1 MASSGRLGEWA
12 SARPSWRLG
21 ARLGRAAVLTA
32 LSLGALSMAAP
43 FLWLLS
49 SALKD
54 PANVWRVPPQ
64 WIPNPVRW
72 RNFSEALTSAPFP
85 VYARNTLVI
94 VLGNEVGV
102 LLSASLAAYG
112 FARLRFPGRDL
123 IFMVLLST
131 IMLPW
136 AVVMVPNYVIFRTL
150 GWLDTPLPLIVPHWF
165 GGGAFNIFLLR
176 QFFRTLP
183 SDLSDAAR
191 IDGSGEL
198 GIYSRIILP
207 LAKPA
212 LAAVAI
218 FTFLQHWNDFMAP
231 LIYLSK
237 PSNLTLSL
245 GLAAFRD
252 VYSTQW
258 HYLMAACVLTTLPI
272 IVLFFVLER
281 SFLRGLG
288 GMSSVDA

>member
-1 MASSGRLGEWA
+1 VRSSRALAAPRVRNRDGSISHVFGRVVAIVTLSVGGLLMA
-12 SARPSWRLG
+12 
-21 ARLGRAAVLTA
+21 
-32 LSLGALSMAAP
+32 MP

-54 PANVWRVPPQ
+54 PANIWLFPPQ

-85 VYARNTLVI
+85 VYARNTLTI
-94 VLGNEVGV
+94 VVANEIGV

-112 FARLRFPGRDL
+112 FARLRFPGRDA
-123 IFMVLLST
+123 IFFVLLST

-136 AVVMVPNYVIFRTL
+136 AVVMVPNYIIFREL
-150 GWLDTPLPLIVPHWF
+150 GWLDTLLPLIVPHWF

-176 QFFRTLP
+176 QFFRSIP
-183 SDLSDAAR
+183 ADLSDAAR
-191 IDGSGEL
+191 IDGASEF
-198 GIYSRIILP
+198 GIFARIILP
-207 LAKPA
+207 LARPA
-212 LAAVAI
+212 LAAVGI
-218 FTFLQHWNDFMAP
+218 FTFFLHWNDFMAP

-258 HYLMAACVLTTLPI
+258 HYLMAASVVVVIPTVL
-272 IVLFFVLER
+272 VFFVAQR
-281 SFLRGLG
+281 HFVQGITMTGIR
-288 GMSSVDA
+288 A

>member
-1 MASSGRLGEWA
+1 VDASV
-12 SARPSWRLG
+12 ARPAAPGVALRAG
-21 ARLGRAAVLTA
+21 RAGRAAVLLV
-32 LSLGALSMAAP
+32 LSLGALVMAAP
-43 FLWLLS
+43 FLWLLT

-54 PANVWRVPPQ
+54 PANIWLFPPQ
-64 WIPNPVRW
+64 WIPSPVRW
-72 RNFSEALTSAPFP
+72 RNFAEALTSAPFP
-85 VYARNTLVI
+85 IYARNTLVI

-112 FARLRFPGRDL
+112 FARLRFPGRDA
-123 IFMVLLST
+123 IFMLLLST

-136 AVVMVPNYVIFRTL
+136 AVFMVPNYVFFKTL

-183 SDLSDAAR
+183 ADLSDAAR

-198 GIYSRIILP
+198 GIFARIILP
-207 LAKPA
+207 LARPA

-218 FTFLQHWNDFMAP
+218 FTFLQHWNDFLAP

-258 HYLMAACVLTTLPI
+258 HYLMAASVVVVVPSVL
-272 IVLFFVLER
+272 VFFLAQRHFVQGITMTGM
-281 SFLRGLG
+281 RG
-288 GMSSVDA
+288 

>member
-1 MASSGRLGEWA
+1 VDASL
-12 SARPSWRLG
+12 ARPAARPVTLRAS
-21 ARLGRAAVLTA
+21 RLGRAAVLLA
-32 LSLGALSMAAP
+32 LSLGALAMAAP

-54 PANVWRVPPQ
+54 PANIWLFPPQ
-64 WIPNPVRW
+64 WIPSPLRW

-85 VYARNTLVI
+85 LYARNTLVI

-112 FARLRFPGRDL
+112 FARLRFPGRDA
-123 IFMVLLST
+123 IFMLLLST

-136 AVVMVPNYVIFRTL
+136 AVVMVPNYVVFKTL

-176 QFFRTLP
+176 QFFRSLP
-183 SDLSDAAR
+183 ADLSDAAR

-198 GIYSRIILP
+198 GIFARIILP

-218 FTFLQHWNDFMAP
+218 FTFLQHWNDFLAP

-258 HYLMAACVLTTLPI
+258 HYLMAASVVVVVPSVL
-272 IVLFFVLER
+272 VFFLAQRHFVQGITMTGM
-281 SFLRGLG
+281 RG
-288 GMSSVDA
+288 

>member
-1 MASSGRLGEWA
+1 MRATPALS
-12 SARPSWRLG
+12 RPA
-21 ARLGRAAVLTA
+21 ARLGLRPGRLLGRLAVLAT
-32 LSLGALSMAAP
+32 LSIGALVFAMP

-54 PANVWRVPPQ
+54 PANIWLFPPQ

-85 VYARNTLVI
+85 IYARNTLIVVI
-94 VLGNEVGV
+94 GNEIGV

-112 FARLRFPGRDL
+112 FARLRFPGRDP
-123 IFMVLLST
+123 IFFVLLST

-136 AVVMVPNYVIFRTL
+136 AVVMVPSYIIFKQL
-150 GWLDTPLPLIVPHWF
+150 GWLDTFLPLIVPQWF

-176 QFFRTLP
+176 QFFRSIP
-183 SDLSDAAR
+183 ADLSDAAR

-198 GIYSRIILP
+198 GIYARIVLP
-207 LAKPA
+207 LARPA

-237 PSNLTLSL
+237 PSNLTLQL

-258 HYLMAACVLTTLPI
+258 NYLMAASVVVVIPSIL
-272 IVLFFVLER
+272 VFFLAQRQFVQGITMTGIR
-281 SFLRGLG
+281 
-288 GMSSVDA
+288 A

>member
-1 MASSGRLGEWA
+1 MAASLARPAARGAALRAGRL
-12 SARPSWRLG
+12 S
-21 ARLGRAAVLTA
+21 RAAGLVA
-32 LSLGALSMAAP
+32 LSLGALAMAAP
-43 FLWLLS
+43 FLWLLT

-54 PANVWRVPPQ
+54 PANIWLFPPQ
-64 WIPNPVRW
+64 WIPSPLRW

-85 VYARNTLVI
+85 LYARNTLVI
-94 VLGNEVGV
+94 VLGNEAGV

-112 FARLRFPGRDL
+112 FARLRFPGRDA
-123 IFMVLLST
+123 IFMLLLST

-136 AVVMVPNYVIFRTL
+136 AVVMVPNYVVFKTL

-183 SDLSDAAR
+183 ADLSDAAR

-198 GIYSRIILP
+198 GIFARIILP

-218 FTFLQHWNDFMAP
+218 FTFLQHWNDFLAP

-258 HYLMAACVLTTLPI
+258 HYLMAASVVVVVPS
-272 IVLFFVLER
+272 IVVFFLAQRHFVQ
-281 SFLRGLG
+281 GITMT
-288 GMSSVDA
+288 GMRA

>member
-1 MASSGRLGEWA
+1 MAAVALARPWAARVRLGRVA
-12 SARPSWRLG
+12 A
-21 ARLGRAAVLTA
+21 RAAVL
-32 LSLGALSMAAP
+32 GALSVGAVLMAAP

-54 PANVWRVPPQ
+54 PSKIWLFPPQ

-72 RNFSEALTSAPFP
+72 SNFAEALTSAPFP
-85 VYARNTLVI
+85 TYARNTLVI
-94 VLGNEVGV
+94 VLANEVGV
-102 LLSASLAAYG
+102 LASASLAAYG

-136 AVVMVPNYVIFRTL
+136 AVVMVPNYIIFRQL

-165 GGGAFNIFLLR
+165 GGGPFYIFLLR

-183 SDLSDAAR
+183 ADLSDAAR
-191 IDGSGEL
+191 IDGCGEL
-198 GIYSRIILP
+198 GIYARIILP
-207 LAKPA
+207 LAKSA

-218 FTFLQHWNDFMAP
+218 FVFLQHWNDFMAP

-258 HYLMAACVLTTLPI
+258 HYLMAASVVVVIPSVL
-272 IVLFFVLER
+272 VFFFAQRHFVQ
-281 SFLRGLG
+281 GIAMT
-288 GMSSVDA
+288 GMRA

>member
-1 MASSGRLGEWA
+1 MAAAALARPRAARVRLGRVA
-12 SARPSWRLG
+12 A
-21 ARLGRAAVLTA
+21 RAAVLGT
-32 LSLGALSMAAP
+32 LSVGAVLMAAP

-54 PANVWRVPPQ
+54 PSKIWLFPPQ

-72 RNFSEALTSAPFP
+72 SNFTEALTSAPFP
-85 VYARNTLVI
+85 VYARNTLGI
-94 VLGNEVGV
+94 VLANEVGV
-102 LLSASLAAYG
+102 LVSASLAAYG

-136 AVVMVPNYVIFRTL
+136 AVVMVPNYIIFRQL

-165 GGGAFNIFLLR
+165 GGGPFYIFLLR

-183 SDLSDAAR
+183 ADLSDAAR
-191 IDGSGEL
+191 IDGCGEL
-198 GIYSRIILP
+198 GIYARIILP
-207 LAKPA
+207 LAKSA

-218 FTFLQHWNDFMAP
+218 FVFLQHWNDFMAP

-258 HYLMAACVLTTLPI
+258 HYLMAASVVVVIPSVL
-272 IVLFFVLER
+272 VFFFAQRHFVQ
-281 SFLRGLG
+281 GIAMT
-288 GMSSVDA
+288 GMRA

>member
-1 MASSGRLGEWA
+1 VETTL
-12 SARPSWRLG
+12 ARPRTARL
-21 ARLGRAAVLTA
+21 ALGRAAPRAGVLA
-32 LSLGALSMAAP
+32 LLALGAVAMAMP

-54 PANVWRVPPQ
+54 PVNIWLFPPQ
-64 WIPNPVRW
+64 WVPSPVRW

-94 VLGNEVGV
+94 VLANEVGV
-102 LLSASLAAYG
+102 LLSSSLAAYG

-123 IFMVLLST
+123 IFMMLLST

-136 AVVMVPNYVIFRTL
+136 AVVMVPNYIMFRQL

-183 SDLSDAAR
+183 ADLSDAAR
-191 IDGSGEL
+191 IDGCGEL
-198 GIYSRIILP
+198 GIYWRIILP

-218 FTFLQHWNDFMAP
+218 FTFLTHWNDFLAP

-258 HYLMAACVLTTLPI
+258 NYLMAASVVVVVPSVLI
-272 IVLFFVLER
+272 FFFAQRHFVQGIAMTGI
-281 SFLRGLG
+281 RG
-288 GMSSVDA
+288 

>member
-1 MASSGRLGEWA
+1 MAA
-12 SARPSWRLG
+12 SLARPVARG
-21 ARLGRAAVLTA
+21 AALRAGRLGRAAVLLG
-32 LSLGALSMAAP
+32 LSLGALAMAAP
-43 FLWLLS
+43 FLWLLT

-54 PANVWRVPPQ
+54 PANIWLFPPQ
-64 WIPNPVRW
+64 WIPSPVRW
-72 RNFSEALTSAPFP
+72 RNFGEALTSAPFP
-85 VYARNTLVI
+85 LYARNTLVI

-112 FARLRFPGRDL
+112 FARLRFPGRDA
-123 IFMVLLST
+123 IFMLLLST

-136 AVVMVPNYVIFRTL
+136 AVVMVPNYVVFKTL

-183 SDLSDAAR
+183 ADLSDAAR

-198 GIYSRIILP
+198 GIFARIILP

-258 HYLMAACVLTTLPI
+258 HYLMAASVVVVVPSIL
-272 IVLFFVLER
+272 VFFLAQRHFVQGITMTGM
-281 SFLRGLG
+281 RG
-288 GMSSVDA
+288 